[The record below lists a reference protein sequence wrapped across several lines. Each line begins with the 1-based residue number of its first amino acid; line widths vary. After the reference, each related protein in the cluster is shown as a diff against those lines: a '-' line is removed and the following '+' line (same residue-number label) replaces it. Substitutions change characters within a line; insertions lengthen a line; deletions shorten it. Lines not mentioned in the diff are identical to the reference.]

1 MGIVN
6 HSEIVQ
12 TFGLVALYISVF
24 ITPAIVNSSLELM
37 ASLLLQRSPEFIN
50 TW

>member
-6 HSEIVQ
+6 RSEIVQ

-37 ASLLLQRSPEFIN
+37 ASLLLQRSLEFIN